1 MSAAIS
7 LEDVHAAVGIL
18 REKAESQRSE
28 DKEAVV
34 KINAFLD
41 EQETVNQKLTAELV
55 EIKKGESQVLELKK
69 DLDEKGVEAG
79 EQRTRIDLLEKHLA
93 RSGDPEQKNYKD
105 GAEFKAFN
113 KWCRDGDESG
123 EEFKALLR
131 TDSAVDGGYLV
142 TGEMDTSITKKII
155 EIDGMRQVARVRT
168 IGSKSLEIPIRNTIP
183 VATFEGE
190 AEEGADSVSTY
201 SNKVITPFR
210 QTFTAP
216 VTRDQLMDAEF
227 DMESEILGDAGI
239 AFAFG
244 EGQGFITG
252 SGHKD
257 PEGLLTNT
265 ELTTLSSA
273 ATNDVGYKASGIAG
287 SFSAENVITLCG
299 ELKSGYNPVYML
311 NRRELAFIRT
321 FRTNDGAFL
330 WQPGLNGPTANTL
343 AGYNYVISNSMQ
355 DHAAGNFPLAFG
367 DFAMGYTIVDRTGL
381 SVVRDEFTLKKRA
394 IIEFTMNRWVTG
406 LVTLPEAIRLL
417 KCEV

>member
-1 MSAAIS
+1 MSAEIS
-7 LEDVHAAVGIL
+7 LEDVHTAVGIL

-41 EQETVNQKLTAELV
+41 EQETVNQKLTAELNEV
-55 EIKKGESQVLELKK
+55 KKAEAQVLELKK

-113 KWCRDGDESG
+113 NWCRDGDESS

-142 TGEMDTSITKKII
+142 TGEMDTAITKKII

-168 IGSKSLEIPIRNTIP
+168 IGSKSLEIPIRDTIP

-190 AEEGADSVSTY
+190 AETGADSVSTY
-201 SNKVITPFR
+201 SNKVITPYR

-216 VTRDQLMDAEF
+216 VTRDQLMDSEF

-252 SGHKD
+252 TGNKD
-257 PEGLLTNT
+257 PEGILAN
-265 ELTTLSSA
+265 TTLTGA
-273 ATNDVGYKASGIAG
+273 ARQSVTSGGYTADDVIILSGDI
-287 SFSAENVITLCG
+287 
-299 ELKSGYNPVYML
+299 KSGYNPVYML

-321 FRTNDGAFL
+321 FRSTDGTFL
-330 WQPGLNGPTANTL
+330 WQPGMNGPTANTL
-343 AGYNYVISNSMQ
+343 AGYSYIISNSMQ
-355 DHAAGNFPLAFG
+355 DRAGDTYPIAFG
-367 DFAMGYTIVDRTGL
+367 DFSMGYTIVDRTGL

-406 LVTLPEAIRLL
+406 LVTLPEAIQLL
-417 KCEV
+417 KCGS